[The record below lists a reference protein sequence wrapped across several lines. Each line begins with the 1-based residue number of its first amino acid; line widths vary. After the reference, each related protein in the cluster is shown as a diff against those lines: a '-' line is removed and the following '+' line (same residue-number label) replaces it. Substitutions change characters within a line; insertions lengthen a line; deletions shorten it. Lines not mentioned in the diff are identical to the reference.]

1 MQVTSFISRRYALLL
16 GFSGWFL
23 LFSLL
28 LRIVFLVLE
37 LNDLELSI
45 FSLLKILGIGVFFD
59 IGVLSCFFVIFLVTK
74 ANFS

>member
-1 MQVTSFISRRYALLL
+1 MQVASYLSKRYALLL

-28 LRIVFLVLE
+28 LRIVFLVWQ

-45 FSLLKILGIGVFFD
+45 FSLIKILGIGLFFD
-59 IGVLSCFFVIFLVTK
+59 IGVLSFLFVISTFYILLI
-74 ANFS
+74 